1 MMKPVNQTQICFPSN
16 SVNESFGRA
25 AVSAFLAQLDP
36 TVSDLTELKTAVSE
50 AVTNAIV
57 HGYPDAIGGVTLK
70 LRCLPENVLEL
81 TVRDRGRGLS
91 QQVRQALQNGS
102 PIPLSGDDTRGMGIG
117 LSVCQSI
124 IKAHGGFFHRGKP
137 PGWGRGVPLR
147 PACGGG
153 GPPRSKGGCSMSEK
167 QTILIIEDERAIS
180 NFISRALTANDYRA
194 IPAYTGKEGLS
205 LFFSHGPD
213 LVLLD
218 IMMPKMDGYE
228 MVETLR
234 ARGDTTPVIMLTA
247 KDTLTDKG
255 QGFMVGC
262 DDYITK
268 PVNFEEL
275 IWRIDAI
282 LRRYKIAN
290 EGKIIIGGVTVDKN
304 SFTVTFD
311 DRAEELPTKEFQ
323 LLYLLLSYPEKI
335 FTYEQ
340 ILDKV
345 WGFESESGETTV
357 RTHINRLRNKFEG
370 VKEFE
375 IITIRGMGYKAV
387 INK

>member
-1 MMKPVNQTQICFPSN
+1 MAKILIAEDEANIRLLLEIRLKSRYTVIT
-16 SVNESFGRA
+16 A
-25 AVSAFLAQLDP
+25 ANGAQAL
-36 TVSDLTELKTAVSE
+36 ELIE
-50 AVTNAIV
+50 Q
-57 HGYPDAIGGVTLK
+57 GGV
-70 LRCLPENVLEL
+70 
-81 TVRDRGRGLS
+81 D
-91 QQVRQALQNGS
+91 
-102 PIPLSGDDTRGMGIG
+102 
-117 LSVCQSI
+117 
-124 IKAHGGFFHRGKP
+124 
-137 PGWGRGVPLR
+137 
-147 PACGGG
+147 
-153 GPPRSKGGCSMSEK
+153 
-167 QTILIIEDERAIS
+167 LIV
-180 NFISRALTANDYRA
+180 T
-194 IPAYTGKEGLS
+194 
-205 LFFSHGPD
+205 
-213 LVLLD
+213 D

-323 LLYLLLSYPEKI
+323 LLYLLLS
-335 FTYEQ
+335 
-340 ILDKV
+340 
-345 WGFESESGETTV
+345 
-357 RTHINRLRNKFEG
+357 
-370 VKEFE
+370 
-375 IITIRGMGYKAV
+375 
-387 INK
+387 

>member
-1 MMKPVNQTQICFPSN
+1 MAKILIAEDEANIRLLLEIRLKSRYTVIT
-16 SVNESFGRA
+16 A
-25 AVSAFLAQLDP
+25 ANGAQAL
-36 TVSDLTELKTAVSE
+36 ELIE
-50 AVTNAIV
+50 Q
-57 HGYPDAIGGVTLK
+57 GGV
-70 LRCLPENVLEL
+70 
-81 TVRDRGRGLS
+81 D
-91 QQVRQALQNGS
+91 
-102 PIPLSGDDTRGMGIG
+102 
-117 LSVCQSI
+117 
-124 IKAHGGFFHRGKP
+124 
-137 PGWGRGVPLR
+137 
-147 PACGGG
+147 
-153 GPPRSKGGCSMSEK
+153 
-167 QTILIIEDERAIS
+167 LIV
-180 NFISRALTANDYRA
+180 T
-194 IPAYTGKEGLS
+194 
-205 LFFSHGPD
+205 
-213 LVLLD
+213 D

-345 WGFESESGETTV
+345 WGFESASGETTV

>member
-1 MMKPVNQTQICFPSN
+1 MAKILIVEDEANIRLLLEIRLKSRYTVI
-16 SVNESFGRA
+16 A
-25 AVSAFLAQLDP
+25 AANGAQAL
-36 TVSDLTELKTAVSE
+36 ELIE
-50 AVTNAIV
+50 Q
-57 HGYPDAIGGVTLK
+57 GGV
-70 LRCLPENVLEL
+70 
-81 TVRDRGRGLS
+81 D
-91 QQVRQALQNGS
+91 
-102 PIPLSGDDTRGMGIG
+102 
-117 LSVCQSI
+117 
-124 IKAHGGFFHRGKP
+124 
-137 PGWGRGVPLR
+137 
-147 PACGGG
+147 
-153 GPPRSKGGCSMSEK
+153 
-167 QTILIIEDERAIS
+167 LIV
-180 NFISRALTANDYRA
+180 T
-194 IPAYTGKEGLS
+194 
-205 LFFSHGPD
+205 
-213 LVLLD
+213 D
-218 IMMPKMDGYE
+218 IMMPEMDGYE
-228 MVETLR
+228 LVETLR

>member
-1 MMKPVNQTQICFPSN
+1 MAKILIAEDEANIRLLLEIRLKSRYTVIT
-16 SVNESFGRA
+16 A
-25 AVSAFLAQLDP
+25 ANGAQAL
-36 TVSDLTELKTAVSE
+36 ELIE
-50 AVTNAIV
+50 Q
-57 HGYPDAIGGVTLK
+57 GGV
-70 LRCLPENVLEL
+70 
-81 TVRDRGRGLS
+81 D
-91 QQVRQALQNGS
+91 
-102 PIPLSGDDTRGMGIG
+102 
-117 LSVCQSI
+117 
-124 IKAHGGFFHRGKP
+124 
-137 PGWGRGVPLR
+137 
-147 PACGGG
+147 
-153 GPPRSKGGCSMSEK
+153 
-167 QTILIIEDERAIS
+167 LIV
-180 NFISRALTANDYRA
+180 T
-194 IPAYTGKEGLS
+194 
-205 LFFSHGPD
+205 
-213 LVLLD
+213 D